1 MSDNFPASISIGG
14 ELRLHSPVGT
24 LQDEWDEKIREFYE
38 CVNVSFKNFE
48 EEGYNLSSIKDLEK
62 NLNHSGYLTISDSQA
77 LNGYFEDIEKL
88 CKYLGLSFDRV
99 SDAYYE
105 YDGEFES
112 YRPDQKPKSENFKAD
127 QSGCIVI
134 PLPDI
139 QGLYD
144 IVNRRE
150 LYDSNSNASKTREA
164 LNEIRTTIE
173 LVLPKHREL
182 PKFSIKDKE

>member
-14 ELRLHSPVGT
+14 ELILEAPYGM
-24 LQDEWDEKIREFYE
+24 LQKDWDEMIIELYE
-38 CVNVSFKNFE
+38 CINGSYKNFE
-48 EEGYNLSSIKDLEK
+48 EEKYNMSCIIDLEN
-62 NLNHSGYLTISDSQA
+62 NLDSFGHLTICDSQA

-88 CKYLGLSFDRV
+88 CKNLGLSFDRI

-105 YDGEFES
+105 YDGEYET
-112 YRPDQKPKSENFKAD
+112 YRPDQKPKSENFKAC
-127 QSGCIVI
+127 QSGRIVI
-134 PLPDI
+134 PLSDI

-150 LYDSNSNASKTREA
+150 LYDSNSNASKMREA
-164 LNEIRTTIE
+164 LKEIRTTIE